1 MTTRSFDARKLMELA
16 VDVMVKSKQEPR
28 SDGKASPLV
37 GAVLWND
44 GATDTASRSEL
55 RDGDHAEFT
64 LLERKHRSTK
74 LDDAVIF
81 STLEPCAPG
90 SRKHPK
96 LSCAERIKEIWI
108 GIEDPDPTVDRKGIK
123 YLQDHGVKVHLFDR
137 DLQERIRAEPGQAR
151 LRGGR
156 RGRVRTGHRG

>member
-1 MTTRSFDARKLMELA
+1 MTTKSFDPRKLMELA

-37 GAVLWND
+37 GAVLWNNA
-44 GATDTASRSEL
+44 ATDTASRSEL

-64 LLERKHRSTK
+64 LLERKHRTSK
-74 LDDAVIF
+74 LDDAVLF

-96 LSCAERIKEIWI
+96 LSFHTDI
-108 GIEDPDPTVDRKGIK
+108 
-123 YLQDHGVKVHLFDR
+123 LF
-137 DLQERIRAEPGQAR
+137 LSMGKFNHSFCKSHIFI
-151 LRGGR
+151 
-156 RGRVRTGHRG
+156 VRQMRTIYHY